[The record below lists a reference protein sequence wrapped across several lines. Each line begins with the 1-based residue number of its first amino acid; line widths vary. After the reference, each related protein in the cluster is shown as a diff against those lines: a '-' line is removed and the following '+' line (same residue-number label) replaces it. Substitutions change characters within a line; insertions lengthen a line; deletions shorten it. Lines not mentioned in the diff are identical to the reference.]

1 MPDTPARFAHLLPRP
16 FRIAHKAWAALVL
29 LGCVALAL
37 GGGHPPPIV
46 FAPLLILAGLVGHL
60 LLLLVAWLLHR
71 GRSRSVALQGVAPRW
86 PAELVLI
93 GIVLG
98 PLAVATTAL
107 ALSQVA
113 QHGSQPRQWLVY
125 VVAATVHAMAFVVLL
140 LRWQLARYLVAM
152 LCVGWGLALALQFRE
167 PRPTADL
174 LVAIV
179 VIAALLAVAAYA
191 VLAKRIRS
199 ALR

>member
-1 MPDTPARFAHLLPRP
+1 MTDTPDRYAHLLPRP
-16 FRIAHKAWAALVL
+16 FRIVHKAWAAVVL

-60 LLLLVAWLLHR
+60 LLVLVAWLLHR
-71 GRSRSVALQGVAPRW
+71 GRSRSPALPAPRW

-93 GIVLG
+93 GFVLG
-98 PLAVATTAL
+98 PLAVASTAL
-107 ALSQVA
+107 ALGQVA
-113 QHGSQPRQWLVY
+113 QHGSQPRQWLVF

-140 LRWQLARYLVAM
+140 LRRQLARYLVAVI
-152 LCVGWGLALALQFRE
+152 CVGWGLALALQFRE
-167 PRPTADL
+167 PRPTVDL
-174 LVAIV
+174 LMAIVMIAALVAI
-179 VIAALLAVAAYA
+179 AAYV

>member
-1 MPDTPARFAHLLPRP
+1 MTDTPDRYAHLLPRP
-16 FRIAHKAWAALVL
+16 FRIAHMAWAAVVL
-29 LGCVALAL
+29 LGCVALAG

-60 LLLLVAWLLHR
+60 LLVLVAWLLHR
-71 GRSRSVALQGVAPRW
+71 GRSRSPALPAPRW

-98 PLAVATTAL
+98 PLAVASTAL

-140 LRWQLARYLVAM
+140 LRWQLARYMVAVIC
-152 LCVGWGLALALQFRE
+152 LGWGLALALQFRE

-174 LVAIV
+174 LIAIL
-179 VIAALLAVAAYA
+179 VIGALCAVAAYV
-191 VLAKRIRS
+191 VLSKRIRS

>member
-1 MPDTPARFAHLLPRP
+1 MPDTSKRFGHLLPRP
-16 FRIAHKAWAALVL
+16 FRIAHTVWAGLVL
-29 LGCVALAL
+29 LGCGALAM

-60 LLLLVAWLLHR
+60 LLLLVAWLMHL
-71 GRSRSVALQGVAPRW
+71 GKSRSAAPQSTAPRW
-86 PAELVLI
+86 PAELVLVA
-93 GIVLG
+93 IVLG
-98 PLAVATTAL
+98 PLALATTAL

-140 LRWQLARYLVAM
+140 LRWQLARYMVAAIC
-152 LCVGWGLALALQFRE
+152 LGWGLALALQFRE
-167 PRPTADL
+167 PRHTADL

-179 VIAALLAVAAYA
+179 VIAALLAIAAY
-191 VLAKRIRS
+191 VMLGSRIRS

>member
-1 MPDTPARFAHLLPRP
+1 MTGTPDRYAHLLPRP
-16 FRIAHKAWAALVL
+16 FRIAHKAWAAVVL

-60 LLLLVAWLLHR
+60 LLVLVAWLLHR
-71 GRSRSVALQGVAPRW
+71 GRSPSPALPGAAPRW

-98 PLAVATTAL
+98 PLAVASTAL

-125 VVAATVHAMAFVVLL
+125 VVAATVHAMAFVALL
-140 LRWQLARYLVAM
+140 LRWPLARYLVAVI
-152 LCVGWGLALALQFRE
+152 CVGWGLALALQFRE
-167 PRPTADL
+167 PRPTVDL
-174 LVAIV
+174 LIAIV
-179 VIAALLAVAAYA
+179 VIAVLVAIAAYV

>member
-1 MPDTPARFAHLLPRP
+1 MPDTSERFAHLLPRP
-16 FRIAHKAWAALVL
+16 LRIAHKVWAGLVV

-46 FAPLLILAGLVGHL
+46 FAPLLILAGLLGHL
-60 LLLLVAWLLHR
+60 LLLLVAWLMHLGKSH
-71 GRSRSVALQGVAPRW
+71 SAAPQGTAPRW

-93 GIVLG
+93 AIVLG
-98 PLAVATTAL
+98 PLALASTAVAL
-107 ALSQVA
+107 GQVA

-125 VVAATVHAMAFVVLL
+125 VVAATVHAMAFVVLM
-140 LRWQLARYLVAM
+140 LRWQLARYMVAA
-152 LCVGWGLALALQFRE
+152 LCLGWGVALALQFRE

-174 LVAIV
+174 LVAMM
-179 VIAALLAVAAYA
+179 VIA
-191 VLAKRIRS
+191 VLIAISVYVVLGKRIRS

>member
-1 MPDTPARFAHLLPRP
+1 MTDTPDRYAHLLPRP
-16 FRIAHKAWAALVL
+16 FRIAHMAWAAAVL
-29 LGCVALAL
+29 LGCVALAG

-60 LLLLVAWLLHR
+60 LLVLVAWLLHR
-71 GRSRSVALQGVAPRW
+71 GRSRSPALPAPRW

-98 PLAVATTAL
+98 PLAVASTAL

-113 QHGSQPRQWLVY
+113 QHGSQPRQWLVF

-140 LRWQLARYLVAM
+140 LRRQLARYLVAVI
-152 LCVGWGLALALQFRE
+152 CVGWGLALALQFRE
-167 PRPTADL
+167 PRPTVDL
-174 LVAIV
+174 LIAIV
-179 VIAALLAVAAYA
+179 VIAVLVAIAAYV

>member
-1 MPDTPARFAHLLPRP
+1 MV
-16 FRIAHKAWAALVL
+16 WAGLVL
-29 LGCVALAL
+29 FGCVVLAM

-46 FAPLLILAGLVGHL
+46 FVPLLILAGLAGHL
-60 LLLLVAWLLHR
+60 LLILVAWLINQ
-71 GRSRSVALQGVAPRW
+71 GRSRSFAPPGTSRHW

-93 GIVLG
+93 AIVLG
-98 PLAVATTAL
+98 PLALTSTAVAL
-107 ALSQVA
+107 GQVA

-140 LRWQLARYLVAM
+140 LRWQLARYM
-152 LCVGWGLALALQFRE
+152 LAVICIGWGVALALQFRE

-174 LVAIV
+174 VIAIV
-179 VIAALLAVAAYA
+179 VIAGLLAIAAYV